1 MQKIKEYSSVE
12 EAVRDI
18 AGEAVTITDR
28 RSVSGGDINR
38 AYALTLSNGQRI
50 FMKNNPGR
58 GLDFFRA
65 EALGLAA
72 IGATNTI
79 SVPKVYGIGED
90 GSGAFLCMEML
101 ETGPKISDFWEV
113 FAGELAA
120 MHRAD
125 TGAFVE
131 NGRYGF
137 SGSNFIGATPQKN
150 ITHDSWI
157 SFFREERLLPQIELA
172 KRYFSSGDR
181 KMIDRFLD
189 RLDSLLVEPEAP
201 SLIHGDLW
209 GGNFITGPDG
219 KAWLIDPA
227 TYVGSAEADLAM
239 TELFGGFSGAFYE
252 AYREQG
258 LLQPGY
264 RDRKDIYNLYHLL
277 NHLNLFGSGYLSSV
291 MSIVRRYY

>member
-1 MQKIKEYSSVE
+1 MKEINEYSSIE
-12 EAVRDI
+12 EAVCDI
-18 AGEAVTITDR
+18 AGASETITDR

-38 AYALTLSNGQRI
+38 AYILTLSSGQRI
-50 FMKNNPGR
+50 FIKNNPGR
-58 GLDFFRA
+58 GQDFFRA

-72 IGATNTI
+72 IEATGTI
-79 SVPKVYGIGED
+79 SVPKVYGIGVD
-90 GSGAFLCMEML
+90 SGGAFLCMEVL
-101 ETGPKISDFWEV
+101 EAGPKVPDFWEV

-125 TGAFVE
+125 TTAFVT

-137 SGSNFIGATPQKN
+137 SGSNYIGSTPQKN
-150 ITHDSWI
+150 NAHDSWI
-157 SFFREERLLPQIELA
+157 TFFREERLLPQIELA
-172 KRYFSSGDR
+172 KGYFSSGDR
-181 KMIDRFLD
+181 KTIDRFLD

-239 TELFGGFSGAFYE
+239 TELFGGFSRAFYQ

-277 NHLNLFGSGYLSSV
+277 NHLNLFGGGYLSSV
-291 MSIVRRYY
+291 MSIVRRYA